1 MHALFA
7 EYARA
12 ELDRLEPTAATAI
25 HRRAAEWLRSRGM
38 PFEAAEH
45 AVAAEDYEL
54 AAQIFVES
62 HLPLIRRGDAITYL
76 RAVRGLP
83 DECFARHPV
92 LAASAG
98 MASVLAAGSTIEQ
111 HRLLHLA
118 ERTLARRRQGDD
130 GAAIEARLFM
140 LIQRAVTVHGGVGRA
155 AKDGL
160 LAVRLA
166 EKASDEAL
174 TGALAAYGRALFFA
188 GDFAG
193 AEAASWQALDHPEIE
208 HRSQSFVVAHATAAL
223 AALRLGRVG
232 PARKHAEDAK
242 ASVARIACSRSWLG
256 AVASAALGAV
266 LAAEGS
272 LAESEH
278 ELVSAQHFFESD
290 VPNLHDA
297 WLEAL
302 IAQVRARRGR
312 IDEAEA
318 ALGASRDA
326 LNALP
331 QSGWVP
337 ELADEVEREIADVRA
352 RASSGELVQPPSAAE
367 LNVLELLR
375 TALSTREI
383 ADKLYISPNT
393 VRSHTHTL
401 YRKLG
406 VHSRSEAVARGTALG
421 LVRN

>member
-12 ELDRLEPTAATAI
+12 ELDRLEPTAAAAI

-45 AVAAEDYEL
+45 AVAAEDYAL
-54 AAQIFVES
+54 AARIFVES
-62 HLPLIRRGDAITYL
+62 HLPLIRRGDAVTYV
-76 RAVRGLP
+76 RAVRRLP

-111 HRLLHLA
+111 RRLLHLA
-118 ERTLARRRQGDD
+118 ERTLGRRRESDD
-130 GAAIEARLFM
+130 GATIEAMLFI
-140 LIQRAVTVHGGVGRA
+140 LIQRAVTVDGGVGRA
-155 AKDGL
+155 VKDGL

-166 EKASDEAL
+166 EEASNGAL

-193 AEAASWQALDHPEIE
+193 ADAVSWQALEHPEIE
-208 HRSQSFVVAHATAAL
+208 HRSQSLVVAHATAAL
-223 AALRLGRVG
+223 AGLRLGRVG
-232 PARKHAEDAK
+232 PARRHAEDAK
-242 ASVARIACSRSWLG
+242 SCVARIACSRSWLG

-266 LAAEGS
+266 LAAEGH
-272 LAESEH
+272 LAEAEH
-278 ELVSAQHFFESD
+278 ELATAQHFIASD

-312 IDEAEA
+312 LDEADA
-318 ALGASRDA
+318 ALSASHEALDA
-326 LNALP
+326 LTD
-331 QSGWVP
+331 SGWVS
-337 ELADEVEREIADVRA
+337 AFVDEVEREIADVKA
-352 RASSGELVQPPSAAE
+352 RASSGELVEPPSAAE
-367 LNVLELLR
+367 LNVLALLR
-375 TALSTREI
+375 TKLSTREI
-383 ADKLYISPNT
+383 ADKLYVSPNT

-406 VHSRSEAVARGTALG
+406 VHSRSEAVARGATLG
-421 LVRN
+421 LVR